1 MAVPFPSPTVPV
13 PSRNELFLR
22 YLDFFRD
29 TLVAKLERLPEAELR
44 TSRLPS
50 GWTPLELLKH
60 LTFVELRWLDWGFA
74 GSDVADPW
82 GDGTVWHVGPD
93 ETLAGLLTVLR
104 EQAART
110 RSIVEAHD
118 LTDVGAPGP
127 RWEGAD
133 PPALERVLCHV
144 FQEYAR
150 HVGHLD
156 IVAELADAK
165 LVGE

>member
-1 MAVPFPSPTVPV
+1 M

-29 TLVAKLERLPEAELR
+29 TLVDKLRRLPEAELR
-44 TSRLPS
+44 TSHLPS

-74 GSDVADPW
+74 GGEFADPW
-82 GDGTVWHVGPD
+82 GDQVGTRWHVGPD
-93 ETLAGLLTVLR
+93 ETLAELVQALR
-104 EQAART
+104 EQARRT
-110 RSIVEAHD
+110 REIVEAHE
-118 LTDVGAPGP
+118 LTDLGAPGP
-127 RWEGAD
+127 RWDGAD

-156 IVAELADAK
+156 IVAELVSADI
-165 LVGE
+165 VGE